1 MLLVFGCWLLTDW
14 WLFFAQP
21 VTRTQKPV
29 YFAKNS
35 ILLPQPP
42 YTKPIGLPFLE
53 LQSVDST
60 NNYARQQIHAGL
72 AQHGMAIFAHEQLSG
87 KGQRGKGW
95 SSEKDANIILS
106 IVIKPQPLILTQQ
119 FMLSACV
126 AVTIHDFFMKYAGAD
141 TKIKWPNDL
150 YWQDR
155 KAGGVL
161 IESIVGS
168 RESGVNS
175 RQSTVNNLPTG
186 QAGPQAVS
194 SNWEWAFVGIGINI
208 NQTSFPDDLPN
219 PVSLKQITG
228 KNFDIVELAK
238 ELCELLNKNF
248 DELVNDGFEKI
259 YAAYLAHLYKKN
271 ITVRLKKDGR
281 VFEARIKSVSPSGKL
296 IVQHAIEEEFDFGE
310 VEWVI

>member
-1 MLLVFGCWLLTDW
+1 
-14 WLFFAQP
+14 
-21 VTRTQKPV
+21 
-29 YFAKNS
+29 
-35 ILLPQPP
+35 LPEPP
-42 YTKPIGLPFLE
+42 HTKPIGLPFVE

-87 KGQRGKGW
+87 KGQRGKTW
-95 SSEKDANIILS
+95 SSEIDANIILS
-106 IVIKPQPLILTQQ
+106 IVIKPQPLLLTQQ

-126 AVTIHDFFMKYAGAD
+126 AVAIHDFFMKYTGSD

-168 RESGVNS
+168 RSERTPMEKPGVNN
-175 RQSTVNNLPTG
+175 RQPTVNS
-186 QAGPQAVS
+186 PQFVS
-194 SNWEWAFVGIGINI
+194 SNWEWAIAGIGINI
-208 NQTSFPDDLPN
+208 NQTVFPAYLPN

-228 KNFDIVELAK
+228 KDFNVMELAK
-238 ELCELLNKNF
+238 ELC
-248 DELVNDGFEKI
+248 GFLEKHYCKLI
-259 YAAYLAHLYKKN
+259 AGDFYGVYDLYLASLYKKN
-271 ITVRLKKDGR
+271 STLKLKKDNR
-281 VFEARIKSVSPSGKL
+281 VFEAIFKSVSPSGKL

-310 VEWVI
+310 VEWAI